1 MKKFLCNLFG
11 HCARRDVRA
20 WYVRPK
26 YRSIHVADELVEERF
41 SCLCKQEDSGWEEID
56 RSGINS
62 LSMSS
67 ERWALFRRDGKVTAY
82 TV

>member
-11 HCARRDVRA
+11 HHVRRYVRA

-26 YRSIHVADELVEERF
+26 YHSIHVADEIVEERF
-41 SCLCKQEDSGWEEID
+41 SCPCKQEDSGWKEID

-67 ERWALFRRDGKVTAY
+67 EKWAILRRDGKTSSYIA
-82 TV
+82 